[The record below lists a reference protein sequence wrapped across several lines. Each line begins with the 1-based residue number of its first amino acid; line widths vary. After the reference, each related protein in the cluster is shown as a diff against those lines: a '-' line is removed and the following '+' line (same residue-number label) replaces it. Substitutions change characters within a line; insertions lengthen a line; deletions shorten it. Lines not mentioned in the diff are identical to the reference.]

1 MLSLY
6 EKLWISYA
14 ELGLALIICGLKFK
28 LSVPCNKLSDMH
40 TLWRDIV
47 TTAIVH
53 TLNNSEVR

>member
-14 ELGLALIICGLKFK
+14 ELALALIICCLKFK
-28 LSVPCNKLSDMH
+28 LSVPCDKLSDMH
-40 TLWRDIV
+40 ALWRDIM

-53 TLNNSEVR
+53 TLNNS